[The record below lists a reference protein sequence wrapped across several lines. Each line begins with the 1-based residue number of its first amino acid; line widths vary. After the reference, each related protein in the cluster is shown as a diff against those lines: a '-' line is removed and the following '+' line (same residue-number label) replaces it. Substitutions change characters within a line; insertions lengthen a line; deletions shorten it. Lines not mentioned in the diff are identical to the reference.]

1 MAPSSA
7 RTPNFSRP
15 LPSPYS
21 TGAPPTPYRGS
32 SRGDVMKELPPSGTM
47 ANAPM
52 ESLTKELTPSKGPFD
67 TAATISPHSLLD
79 KLAESPRGNRVGIA
93 TSPGVRHGRKLSK
106 FSFKTEADS
115 NLAHLLVDVGGFD
128 KPIVNFRPQLWR
140 HLDKDRP
147 ILNLDLFWPIKLDEI
162 NDDEEDENSDGDSK
176 GIFPFKDL
184 KPLQIFHNLHYLQL
198 NGMMRSYQPIIWAT
212 CWVNK
217 NLTKLRLE
225 MALEPEMNEDTK
237 QMYRKIDETWSYNGT
252 SDQQVEAEYL
262 GSHGKGI
269 LHQEFGDGEYLDQQA
284 MKQAQIDVVETL
296 PLENMRYL
304 PISHLTLMN
313 FAVDA
318 GPFFRWFD
326 PKKLVEVNFL
336 GQCIDTGF
344 YLPDDMQSLVKVSG
358 PKPKP
363 RPQPMIA
370 RVVKPGEVKLV
381 TLKGGKVVPDEP
393 SGSGNAAGKGVKT
406 KLSQMIRLGKKDS
419 KDTKESSKETAQLER
434 NMANMG
440 L

>member
-1 MAPSSA
+1 M
-7 RTPNFSRP
+7 
-15 LPSPYS
+15 
-21 TGAPPTPYRGS
+21 
-32 SRGDVMKELPPSGTM
+32 D
-47 ANAPM
+47 
-52 ESLTKELTPSKGPFD
+52 
-67 TAATISPHSLLD
+67 
-79 KLAESPRGNRVGIA
+79 SPRA
-93 TSPGVRHGRKLSK
+93 S
-106 FSFKTEADS
+106 
-115 NLAHLLVDVGGFD
+115 VDVGGFD
-128 KPIVNFRPQLWR
+128 KPIVHFRPQLWR

-162 NDDEEDENSDGDSK
+162 DDDEEEENSDGDQK
-176 GIFPFKDL
+176 GVFPFKDL
-184 KPLQIFHNLHYLQL
+184 KPLQMFHNLHYLQL
-198 NGMMRSYQPIIWAT
+198 NGMTRSYQPIIWAT
-212 CWVNK
+212 CWLNK
-217 NLTKLRLE
+217 NLTKLHLE

-237 QMYRKIDETWSYNGT
+237 HKYRKIDETWSYDG
-252 SDQQVEAEYL
+252 SAERQVDAEYL
-262 GSHGKGI
+262 GFHGNGI

-326 PKKLVEVNFL
+326 PKKLVEINFL

-344 YLPDDMQSLVKVSG
+344 YLPDDMRSHVKVSG

-381 TLKGGKVVPDEP
+381 TLKGGMVVPDEP
-393 SGSGNAAGKGVKT
+393 TGSGNAAGKGVKT
-406 KLSQMIRLGKKDS
+406 KLSQMMRLGKKDT
-419 KDTKESSKETAQLER
+419 KDSKESGKETAQLER

>member
-1 MAPSSA
+1 M
-7 RTPNFSRP
+7 
-15 LPSPYS
+15 
-21 TGAPPTPYRGS
+21 
-32 SRGDVMKELPPSGTM
+32 D
-47 ANAPM
+47 
-52 ESLTKELTPSKGPFD
+52 
-67 TAATISPHSLLD
+67 
-79 KLAESPRGNRVGIA
+79 
-93 TSPGVRHGRKLSK
+93 SPG
-106 FSFKTEADS
+106 DS
-115 NLAHLLVDVGGFD
+115 VDVGGFD

-162 NDDEEDENSDGDSK
+162 NDDDDEEEENSDGDSK
-176 GIFPFKDL
+176 GDFPFRDL
-184 KPLQIFHNLHYLQL
+184 KPLQTFHNLHYLQL

-225 MALEPEMNEDTK
+225 MALEPEMYEESK
-237 QMYRKIDETWSYNGT
+237 HKYLKIDETWSYDG
-252 SDQQVEAEYL
+252 SAERQVDSEYL

-269 LHQEFGDGEYLDQQA
+269 LHPEFGDGEYLDQQA

-296 PLENMRYL
+296 PVENMRYL

-326 PKKLVEVNFL
+326 PKKLVELNFL
-336 GQCIDTGF
+336 GQCVDTGF
-344 YLPDDMQSLVKVSG
+344 YLPDDMRSVVKVSG

-381 TLKGGKVVPDEP
+381 TLKGGKVVPDE
-393 SGSGNAAGKGVKT
+393 STGASNAAGKGVKT
-406 KLSQMIRLGKKDS
+406 KLSQMMRLGKKDS
-419 KDTKESSKETAQLER
+419 KESKEASREAAQLER